1 MEAGHDAP
9 ARGPAAD
16 QTVTMPEP
24 PPLPDEALGLES
36 FPELLEWLLG
46 TRYRDWAVR
55 TYHPSSSFEPG
66 ERPSCALMAK
76 VLLGVGPLPG
86 TKRGMPLESTYADAL
101 QQLRTRSARRLPEEC
116 LERTLMALHLDDAW
130 RGLLTEK
137 AATWDSGK
145 AFRHYHKDVVER
157 AIEATDGGRTAVPA
171 PSSTPEETS
180 EFLTLPLGLS
190 IAAGL
195 VERPAEPP
203 VEPQQRRRW
212 WSSFFSRGD
221 SES

>member
-1 MEAGHDAP
+1 MAHDAP
-9 ARGPAAD
+9 EEEATTTPDGSVSVPGS
-16 QTVTMPEP
+16 
-24 PPLPDEALGLES
+24 PPLPDETLGLES

-46 TRYRDWAVR
+46 TRYREWAVR

-76 VLLGVGPLPG
+76 VLLNVGPLPG
-86 TKRGMPLESTYADAL
+86 TTRGMPLESTYADAL

-116 LERTLMALHLDDAW
+116 LERTLLALHLDDAW
-130 RGLLTEK
+130 RGLLTAK
-137 AATWDSGK
+137 AAEWDSGK
-145 AFRHYHKDVVER
+145 AFRHYRKDVVER
-157 AIEATDGGRTAVPA
+157 AIEATGGGETAAPVPG
-171 PSSTPEETS
+171 STPEQSS

-195 VERPAEPP
+195 VEPSPEPP
-203 VEPQQRRRW
+203 HRRRW
-212 WSSFFSRGD
+212 WSALFSRGD